1 MNTATRALWLAF
13 MTLFSL
19 VLGAAAGLLQ
29 WAGGDS
35 IPSSILTGGAA
46 FGAILLLLIAV
57 YHFATSGAKA
67 P

>member
-1 MNTATRALWLAF
+1 MNTGTRALWLAL
-13 MTLFSL
+13 MTFFSL

-46 FGAILLLLIAV
+46 LAATLLLLIAV
-57 YHFATSGAKA
+57 FHFATSGSKA